1 MARSTYQDAYIS
13 RDTNGRFGADFGD
26 ARFFAASTAE
36 KPLLALDGGITMDA
50 NAFRDDIPTLSHTP
64 EELGMKLEGT
74 PFQAAANPPVGVN
87 TPPVMREEPPVGAYP
102 ITHDIDTYPRQDH
115 SAFEA
120 EGVLNTMNSKIM
132 TGVQQYWG
140 IGLVVASLVG
150 VGFYLGRKK

>member
-1 MARSTYQDAYIS
+1 MSRSNYQDAYIS
-13 RDTNGRFGADFGD
+13 RDSNGRYGADFGD

-64 EELGMKLEGT
+64 EELGMKVEGT
-74 PFQAAANPPVGVN
+74 PFAAQKPPIGVN
-87 TPPVMREEPPVGAYP
+87 TPPSMRKDPPVGGFP
-102 ITHDIDTYPRQDH
+102 ITHDANSYPINDRASFAAD
-115 SAFEA
+115 
-120 EGVLNTMNSKIM
+120 GVLNTMNDRIM
-132 TGVQQYWG
+132 TGVKQYWG